1 MGNILQD
8 MMGLLSR
15 KKVVKEVEA
24 TDFILLGRTPNPED
38 SMFVT
43 PKMTNELITIKD
55 LKLYFD
61 GGEVSGSGTLDT
73 IAMFTPDG
81 QTIGNSDIIRTAANT
96 YQINSIL
103 TVPTSITTTNFN
115 VTNISAGESGN
126 VSMSGTVIIGN
137 DINDALTV
145 NSLSEFNNNVVFDQ
159 PGFVEFRG
167 AIADNTGSIG
177 TAGQILISNGAGVE
191 WINDTS
197 SGISLETN
205 NTSGPAT
212 LISGVLNIPDYTGT
226 QGPQGEQGIQGETGE
241 AGAIG
246 STGPIGPAGPIGATG
261 NAGATGPAGAVGPAG
276 LNWQG
281 AWVSGNNYVEDDAVA
296 YNGASYFCI
305 SDISGGTTAPDSDTT
320 HWALLAA
327 QGAIGA
333 TGSAGATGPAG
344 PTGATGPA
352 GPTGN
357 TGPIGPQGVAGPTGA
372 QGPIGPIGPA
382 GGVNSV
388 TGTGN
393 VVVSPTTGNVIVS
406 APDAIV
412 NTSDSY
418 IATPKVTD
426 IVSLTQAEYDG
437 LVSAGTINSNTLYI
451 IL

>member
-126 VSMSGTVIIGN
+126 VSMSGAVIIGN
-137 DINDALTV
+137 DVNDELTV

-167 AIADNTGSIG
+167 AIADNTGSM
-177 TAGQILISNGAGVE
+177 
-191 WINDTS
+191 
-197 SGISLETN
+197 
-205 NTSGPAT
+205 
-212 LISGVLNIPDYTGT
+212 
-226 QGPQGEQGIQGETGE
+226 
-241 AGAIG
+241 
-246 STGPIGPAGPIGATG
+246 
-261 NAGATGPAGAVGPAG
+261 
-276 LNWQG
+276 
-281 AWVSGNNYVEDDAVA
+281 
-296 YNGASYFCI
+296 
-305 SDISGGTTAPDSDTT
+305 
-320 HWALLAA
+320 
-327 QGAIGA
+327 
-333 TGSAGATGPAG
+333 
-344 PTGATGPA
+344 
-352 GPTGN
+352 
-357 TGPIGPQGVAGPTGA
+357 
-372 QGPIGPIGPA
+372 
-382 GGVNSV
+382 
-388 TGTGN
+388 
-393 VVVSPTTGNVIVS
+393 
-406 APDAIV
+406 
-412 NTSDSY
+412 
-418 IATPKVTD
+418 
-426 IVSLTQAEYDG
+426 
-437 LVSAGTINSNTLYI
+437 
-451 IL
+451 